1 MKANSE
7 ESTVKVTAA
16 SGSYRF
22 TKGQQKQ
29 YTLEGEALLVRAVV
43 DGKEYRFN
51 DAYAKNDIPSGG
63 KVKEVEISFS
73 IYLSPSSV
81 NCSGVTPGSLV
92 KMHLP
97 SLEEKARLLCDEWLR
112 RYHLKMSKKRVCRQ
126 ATSYNS
132 HCYFVITGK

>member
-43 DGKEYRFN
+43 GGKEYKFSN
-51 DAYAKNDIPSGG
+51 SYSENDIPSEG

-73 IYLSPSSV
+73 IYLPPSSV
-81 NCSGVTPGSLV
+81 NCSGVNPSSLV
-92 KMHLP
+92 RMYQESFKDR
-97 SLEEKARLLCDEWLR
+97 AQLLCSEWLR
-112 RYHLKMSKKRVCRQ
+112 KYGLKMSKKRVCRQ
-126 ATSYNS
+126 TTSYNS
-132 HCYFVITGK
+132 HCHFVITGR